1 MRDGKEIAAH
11 DRKIRPKGTGLEK
24 EWVLHRF
31 VATEADDASGSFPG
45 DADAQWRWNL
55 EENQLC
61 GTGLSP

>member
-24 EWVLHRF
+24 ERVLHRF
-31 VATEADDASGSFPG
+31 VVTEAGGTPGSFPG
-45 DADAQWRWNL
+45 DADMQWRWNL